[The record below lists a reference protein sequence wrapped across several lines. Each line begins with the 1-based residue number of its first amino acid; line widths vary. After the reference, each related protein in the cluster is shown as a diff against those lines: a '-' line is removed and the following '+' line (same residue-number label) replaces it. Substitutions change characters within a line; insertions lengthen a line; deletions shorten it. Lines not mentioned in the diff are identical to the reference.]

1 MTKNDDN
8 RTPDGFDLIHSYSRA
23 QAIEDGVLVDVTE
36 TAREAGFQ
44 FPVALTQAV
53 HASYVEVPE
62 GVPGQDCAGRLW
74 DILWML
80 RHAIR
85 STAESG
91 SEVRFKLLV
100 QNHRKGP
107 PRLVTL
113 KSLCGPGDAGE
124 PVITILLPE
133 ED

>member
-1 MTKNDDN
+1 MTTSDDK
-8 RTPDGFDLIHSYSRA
+8 TLDGFELIHSYSRA
-23 QAIEDGVLVDVTE
+23 QAIEDGVLIDVSD
-36 TAREAGFQ
+36 TAREAGFT
-44 FPVALTQAV
+44 FPVALTHAV

-62 GVPGQDCAGRLW
+62 GVPCQDPSGRLW

-85 STAESG
+85 SQPSSG
-91 SEVRFKLLV
+91 PEVKFQLLV
-100 QNHRKGP
+100 QNTRKGP

-113 KSLCGPGDAGE
+113 KSLCGPGDEGE
-124 PVITILLPE
+124 PVITILLPD

>member
-1 MTKNDDN
+1 MSKKNDA
-8 RTPDGFDLIHSYSRA
+8 GHFEGSDLIHSYTRQ

-36 TAREAGFQ
+36 TAREAGFRYQ
-44 FPVALTQAV
+44 VALTSTV
-53 HASYVEVPE
+53 FGTYVEVPP
-62 GVPGQDCAGRLW
+62 GISGQDPAGRLW

-85 STAESG
+85 GDSDGG
-91 SEVRFKLLV
+91 SVILFQLLV
-100 QNHRKGP
+100 RNSDTAT

-113 KSLCGPGDAGE
+113 KSVCGPGKDAE
-124 PVITILLPE
+124 PVITIMLPE